1 MNVECAAEL
10 IIIYHGKILYTAP
23 GDYTQLLSQLLTFTS
38 TQSSASI
45 VVGILDDDFLEEPY
59 ESFRAIATL
68 VSTDATGVNINP
80 SDSVVTILDDEGNQ
94 MSLLKCS
101 IC

>member
-10 IIIYHGKILYTAP
+10 NMYHGKILYTAP
-23 GDYTQLLSQLLTFTS
+23 GDYTRLLSQLFTFTS
-38 TQSSASI
+38 TQSSTTI
-45 VVGILDDDFLEEPY
+45 VVGIVDDDFLEEPH

-94 MSLLKCS
+94 MSFLKCS
-101 IC
+101 NC